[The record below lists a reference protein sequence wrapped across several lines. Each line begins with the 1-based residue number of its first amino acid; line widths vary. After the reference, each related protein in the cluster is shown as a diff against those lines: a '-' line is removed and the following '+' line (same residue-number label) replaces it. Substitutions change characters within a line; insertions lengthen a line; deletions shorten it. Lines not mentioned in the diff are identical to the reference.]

1 MGALNAPPKLV
12 PHLFGWDKYKAAA
25 VPRRLFLYSK
35 VAKPGEIVG
44 KTLGTF
50 IRGNWSGAGGGGVTV
65 SRW

>member
-44 KTLGTF
+44 ETF
-50 IRGNWSGAGGGGVTV
+50 WNFHPGELECCRGGGVTV

>member
-35 VAKPGEIVG
+35 VAKPGEIVAD
-44 KTLGTF
+44 KF
-50 IRGNWSGAGGGGVTV
+50 GNFHPVELEWCRGGGVTV